1 MRVSMSLSA
10 ATRQSFPW
18 AQQQGTSAWP
28 LTPLWSGTPMLTRWR
43 RKLCRRLEHC
53 GGPADVW
60 TSVVASSMWGQS
72 SCLTSYMDLT
82 ASLPPSRF
90 RSLIAFRSCRTER
103 RERYTVCRLTPRLS
117 LCSNGCPCTEFGSAT
132 PRSGS
137 SWCGAVSMGK
147 PAVSSRTYSHHQ
159 LAATPGTRFPGA
171 SLSLRHSQKPADLA
185 WPFRQPWPGTLSQG
199 V

>member
-1 MRVSMSLSA
+1 MIPLLSTLLKITNTLVYLLIFFFFFFFFFFLLGTQPYKETCGDKHKTRHRGCRDDVPMYREQLDRPGVSALA
-10 ATRQSFPW
+10 LQP
-18 AQQQGTSAWP
+18 GIE
-28 LTPLWSGTPMLTRWR
+28 
-43 RKLCRRLEHC
+43 K
-53 GGPADVW
+53 
-60 TSVVASSMWGQS
+60 
-72 SCLTSYMDLT
+72 
-82 ASLPPSRF
+82 
-90 RSLIAFRSCRTER
+90 ER
-103 RERYTVCRLTPRLS
+103 RERYTVSRLTPRLS

-159 LAATPGTRFPGA
+159 LAAPPGTRFPGA
-171 SLSLRHSQKPADLA
+171 SLSPRHSQKPADLA